1 VGGLLKDPNSESPH
15 EKTGFYYFR
24 NSRLEA
30 IRLGDWKL
38 HFKRKLE
45 LYDVRQDI
53 AESKNLAETETELVE
68 RLTAV
73 AERYHADL
81 KANTRPAWS
90 GRPRSSPDK

>member
-1 VGGLLKDPNSESPH
+1 MSGLLDDPGSESPH

-38 HFKRKLE
+38 HFRRTLE
-45 LYDVRQDI
+45 LYNLREDI
-53 AESKNLAETETELVE
+53 AESKNQAEKETERVKQ
-68 RLTAV
+68 LTAV

-81 KANTRPAWS
+81 KAHTRPAWS
-90 GRPRSSPDK
+90 AAARTSPGK